1 MVGVM
6 GPRIDEDC
14 ESRVGEDIG
23 REVVVEVAKWVDTCG
38 MARIR
43 FERRQA
49 TVKRAEEDYL
59 SMILSGVRGSVW
71 RLLVVE
77 LAGES

>member
-23 REVVVEVAKWVDTCG
+23 REVVVEVERWVDTCG
-38 MARIR
+38 MAGSSLNGGK
-43 FERRQA
+43 RQ
-49 TVKRAEEDYL
+49 
-59 SMILSGVRGSVW
+59 
-71 RLLVVE
+71 
-77 LAGES
+77 